1 MRKLPKDE
9 ELDTLMEEMG
19 VPVVQGENVA
29 DKQRRYI
36 DACRHLRESR
46 TWVLAALSALA
57 SVVSAFAAWWAVLR
71 N

>member
-29 DKQRRYI
+29 DKQPRYI
-36 DACRHLRESR
+36 DASRHLRESR

>member
-36 DACRHLRESR
+36 DASRHLRESR
-46 TWVLAALSALA
+46 T
-57 SVVSAFAAWWAVLR
+57 
-71 N
+71 

>member
-36 DACRHLRESR
+36 DASRHLRESR